1 MPANIIKE
9 KKPFLHF
16 PCLFPDGKCGLNDPE
31 RKFPLTPQQ
40 FLLQRIQNFNPMFAD
55 NKAFM
60 FSGVY
65 YTERHQLESKM
76 NISYMRGKLKQSS
89 EGKQFL
95 ATEDGFAVFD
105 NIRGSPRYWQKLRY
119 DLLAKLEQC
128 GPFQF
133 FYTLSCA
140 NKRWDENLATFLSKR
155 KENIVVMHFIEE
167 MTNNDQ
173 VLFGSKQVNC
183 FKKEDEA
190 YYSDEDETE
199 DIEVDVELLNVDT
212 SKHDAKKNGG
222 AKGKKTISDYYV
234 HEKNCIG
241 RT

>member
-60 FSGVY
+60 FS
-65 YTERHQLESKM
+65 
-76 NISYMRGKLKQSS
+76 
-89 EGKQFL
+89 GKQFL